1 LIDDKAVSAK
11 KPPLDMT
18 PVTNSSNEPSKL
30 QGNTLQL
37 RHAIVMAVAAM
48 SPVGAI
54 YFNTVPQV
62 GLVGAAMPLCYIIG
76 FGVALLVAHQI
87 SIFATEFPTSGSL
100 YTFVTQGLG
109 VGWGFLAG
117 WLSLISFGVVIP
129 IVLLIMSANFQDLL
143 LHWFGVH
150 LDWTLWYCLFTLI
163 VGAVC
168 YRGIHF
174 SLKLDLTLLMFEV
187 GVCLLLALIVLM
199 QAGKTG
205 QLTLVPFTLTGL
217 PQHSNLVAGIILS
230 ILSFIGF
237 ESATTLGEEVQNPRQ
252 SIPKATVITLVLVG
266 MFYVL
271 MSYVV
276 TVGYGIHNMA
286 AFAQDTAP
294 FDTIARHVWG
304 NEFAFLI
311 DFAGIMAGYACAVAF
326 VNGAARIVYAM
337 SREELFPRWLAHIHP
352 TYRTPTNAILGL
364 CACSTFV
371 GLGLGMLWTPI
382 QAFGFLG
389 TVLTLAALAIY
400 GLTSLACFRYLS
412 TKRRVQL
419 KQNSRNG
426 FGWLHHTLLPWL
438 SIIVITGVLVG
449 SLYPPP
455 PAPLHLAPVVVF
467 IWLLLGMGVLRFLQI
482 HKPEAIRQAGKLFVV
497 DETETGRKTR

>member
-1 LIDDKAVSAK
+1 
-11 KPPLDMT
+11 MT
-18 PVTNSSNEPSKL
+18 PATNSSNEPPKL
-30 QGNTLQL
+30 QRNTLQL

-54 YFNTVPQV
+54 YFNSIAQA

-76 FGVALLVAHQI
+76 FGVALLVADQI
-87 SIFATEFPTSGSL
+87 SILAAEFPTSGSL

-109 VGWGFLAG
+109 VRWGFLAG
-117 WLSLISFGVVIP
+117 WLSLISFGVAIAFVFL
-129 IVLLIMSANFQDLL
+129 VMSANFQDLL

-150 LDWTLWYCLFTLI
+150 LDWTLWYCLFALI
-163 VGAVC
+163 VGVVC
-168 YRGIHF
+168 YRGIRF
-174 SLKLDLTLLMFEV
+174 SLQLDLTLLMFEL

-217 PQHSNLVAGIILS
+217 PQHSNLVAGVILS
-230 ILSFIGF
+230 ILSFVGF

-252 SIPKATVITLVLVG
+252 SIPKATLMTLVLVG

-271 MSYVV
+271 MSYVA
-276 TVGYGIHNMA
+276 TLGYGIHNMA
-286 AFAQDTAP
+286 AFAQDAAP

-304 NEFAFLI
+304 NGFALLI
-311 DFAGIMAGYACAVAF
+311 DFAGIMAGYASAVAF
-326 VNGAARIVYAM
+326 LNAAARIVYAI

-364 CACSTFV
+364 SGTSAFV

-382 QAFGFLG
+382 QGFAFLG

-400 GLTSLACFRYLS
+400 GLISLACFRYLS
-412 TKRRVQL
+412 TKRRAQL
-419 KQNSRNG
+419 KQNSTR
-426 FGWLHHTLLPWL
+426 FGWLRHILLPWL
-438 SIIVITGVLVG
+438 SMIAISGVLVG

-455 PAPLHLAPVVVF
+455 PAPLHLAPVVLL
-467 IWLLLGMGVLRFLQI
+467 IWIFLGIAVLRFLQI

-497 DETETGRKTR
+497 DETETLS

>member
-1 LIDDKAVSAK
+1 
-11 KPPLDMT
+11 MT
-18 PVTNSSNEPSKL
+18 PPTNSSSEPPKL
-30 QGNTLQL
+30 QRNTLQL
-37 RHAIVMAVAAM
+37 RHAVVMAVAAM

-54 YFNTVPQV
+54 FFNTIPQA

-87 SIFATEFPTSGSL
+87 SILAAKFPTSGSL

-109 VGWGFLAG
+109 VRWGFLAG
-117 WLSLISFGVVIP
+117 WLSLISFGVAIP

-150 LDWTLWYCLFTLI
+150 LDWTVWYCLFTLI

-168 YRGIHF
+168 YRGIRF
-174 SLKLDLTLLMFEV
+174 SLQLDLTLLMFEL
-187 GVCLLLALIVLM
+187 GVCLLLALIVFI

-217 PQHSNLVAGIILS
+217 PQQSNLVAGVILS
-230 ILSFIGF
+230 ILSFVGF

-266 MFYVL
+266 VFYVL
-271 MSYVV
+271 MSYVA

-304 NEFAFLI
+304 NGFALLI

-326 VNGAARIVYAM
+326 LNGAARIVYAI

-352 TYRTPTNAILGL
+352 TYRTPTNAIIGL
-364 CACSTFV
+364 CGSSAFV

-382 QAFGFLG
+382 QAFAFLG

-400 GLTSLACFRYLS
+400 GLTSLACFRYFS
-412 TKRRVQL
+412 TKRRAGL
-419 KQNSRNG
+419 ERNSTNR
-426 FGWLHHTLLPWL
+426 FGWLRHTLLPWL
-438 SIIVITGVLVG
+438 SIIVISGVLVG
-449 SLYPPP
+449 TLYPPP
-455 PAPLHLAPVVVF
+455 PAPLHLAPVIVL
-467 IWLLLGMGVLRFLQI
+467 IWIFLGIGVLSFLQI
-482 HKPEAIRQAGKLFVV
+482 HKPEAIRQAGRLFVI
-497 DETETGRKTR
+497 DETETLS